1 MSVFVFYSSIVSVAG
16 LIVTG
21 ICIADE
27 KKKNVRKRQEQ
38 KVKDYELNRRIEK
51 MNNEINPRKIKNIDM
66 ADYF

>member
-16 LIVTG
+16 LIVAG

-27 KKKNVRKRQEQ
+27 KKKNARKRQEQ

-51 MNNEINPRKIKNIDM
+51 MNNEINPQKIKNIDM